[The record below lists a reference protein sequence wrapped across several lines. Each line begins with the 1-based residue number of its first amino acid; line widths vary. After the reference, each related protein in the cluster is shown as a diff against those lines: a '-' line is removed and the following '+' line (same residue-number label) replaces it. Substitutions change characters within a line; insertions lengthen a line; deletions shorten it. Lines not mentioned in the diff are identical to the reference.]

1 MGFNNIG
8 GGMNITIQLGGPQAN
23 PQGGNEG
30 PQSFQPRFDSAKER
44 LDNNKGDSEA
54 LKDLRNLKK
63 DVDSTLRN
71 EQSKECGG
79 NMSQQEMMEKLLGMI
94 MQLLQQVLGGGDEEG
109 EGDGDGNGPAR
120 KDGKPDSKT
129 PQLTISI
136 PLA

>member
-1 MGFNNIG
+1 MGFNNIGG

-79 NMSQQEMMEKLLGMI
+79 NMSMQEMLEKLLSMI

-109 EGDGDGNGPAR
+109 EGDGNSAPQ
-120 KDGKPDSKT
+120 KDGKTDSKA